1 MYLHAHMAMMKYIMD
16 FELTGLVQI
25 GEQVYKMTTSCILY
39 IYFLFENNENGYMI

>member
-1 MYLHAHMAMMKYIMD
+1 MYLHAHMAMMKYIMN

-39 IYFLFENNENGYMI
+39 IYFCLKTMKMGT